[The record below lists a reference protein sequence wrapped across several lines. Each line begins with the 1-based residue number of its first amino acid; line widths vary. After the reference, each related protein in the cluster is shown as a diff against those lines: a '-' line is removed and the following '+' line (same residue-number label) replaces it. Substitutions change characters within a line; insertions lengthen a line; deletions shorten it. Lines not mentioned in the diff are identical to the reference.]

1 MHPILAHPS
10 SLAVYVAIWIPLG
23 VLLAALLALQG
34 ALGWADALIAAVPLS
49 VAYGFLCL
57 SAWYVTGGA
66 PVDRL
71 GAMRVAASAI
81 ASAFLSSA
89 MWLLLARGWMGL
101 VVSLMRRDD
110 VPGSFRTGAPTLFG
124 FGFLLYL
131 LAMAVSYLAAAFA
144 VSRDAERRGLE
155 LQVLAREAELR
166 ALRAQID
173 PHFLFNSLQSISA
186 LTTADP
192 AAARGMC
199 LLLADFLRDTLALG
213 ARARIPLASELALA
227 RRFLAIEQVRF
238 GDRLRVDVAA
248 APDAEACDVPPL
260 LVQPL
265 VENAVTHGVAHV
277 LEGGIVSVRAEK
289 RPASLVLV
297 VENPCDPDRPAGR
310 GTGLG
315 LRNVRERLQ
324 SEYGDDAVLQAGES
338 SGRFTARIEIALA
351 GNRQLAA
358 EPPEP
363 DATDRELQE
372 AKWELI
378 AAHRELRGPHAEETR
393 RKLEAAE
400 EEING
405 RLREREA
412 ERRKPEAES

>member
-1 MHPILAHPS
+1 MHPILAHPWR
-10 SLAVYVAIWIPLG
+10 LAVYVAIWIPLG

-57 SAWYVTGGA
+57 SAWYVTGGS
-66 PVDRL
+66 PLDRL

-89 MWLLLARGWMGL
+89 VWLLLARGWMGL
-101 VVSLMRRDD
+101 VVSITRRED

-144 VSRDAERRGLE
+144 VSRNAERRGLE

-192 AAARGMC
+192 AAARRMC
-199 LLLADFLRDTLALG
+199 LQLADILRDTLALG

-238 GDRLRVDVAA
+238 GDRLTVDVAA
-248 APDAEACDVPPL
+248 PSDAEACDVPPL
-260 LVQPL
+260 LLQPL

-277 LEGGIVSVRAEK
+277 IEGGAVTIRAEK
-289 RPASLVLV
+289 RPASLVVV

-338 SGRFTARIEIALA
+338 NGRFVARIEIALDPVGQRA
-351 GNRQLAA
+351 
-358 EPPEP
+358 
-363 DATDRELQE
+363 
-372 AKWELI
+372 
-378 AAHRELRGPHAEETR
+378 
-393 RKLEAAE
+393 
-400 EEING
+400 
-405 RLREREA
+405 
-412 ERRKPEAES
+412 

>member
-1 MHPILAHPS
+1 MHPILAHPWR
-10 SLAVYVAIWIPLG
+10 LAVYLAIWLPLG

-34 ALGWADALIAAVPLS
+34 ALGWSDALLAAVPLS

-57 SAWYVTGGA
+57 SAWYVTGGS
-66 PVDRL
+66 PVDRA
-71 GAMRVAASAI
+71 GALRVTASAI
-81 ASAFLSSA
+81 VSSFLSSA
-89 MWLLLARGWMGL
+89 VWLLLARGWIGL
-101 VVSLMRRDD
+101 IVSLTRRED
-110 VPGSFRTGAPTLFG
+110 VQGSFRTGAPTLFG

-131 LAMAVSYLAAAFA
+131 LAMAVSYLAAAFT

-186 LTTADP
+186 LTAADP
-192 AAARGMC
+192 PAARRMC

-213 ARARIPLASELALA
+213 ARARIPIAKELALA

-238 GDRLRVDVAA
+238 GDRLRVEVESG
-248 APDAEACDVPPL
+248 PDAEACEVPPL
-260 LVQPL
+260 LLQPL

-277 LEGGIVSVRAEK
+277 LEGGTVTVRAEK
-289 RPASLVLV
+289 RPVSLVLV

-315 LRNVRERLQ
+315 LRNVRARLH

-338 SGRFTARIEIALA
+338 NGRFVARIELP
-351 GNRQLAA
+351 G
-358 EPPEP
+358 
-363 DATDRELQE
+363 
-372 AKWELI
+372 
-378 AAHRELRGPHAEETR
+378 
-393 RKLEAAE
+393 
-400 EEING
+400 
-405 RLREREA
+405 
-412 ERRKPEAES
+412 

>member
-10 SLAVYVAIWIPLG
+10 RLAVYLAIWIPLG
-23 VLLAALLALQG
+23 ILLAALLALQG
-34 ALGWADALIAAVPLS
+34 ALGWTDALIAAVPLS

-57 SAWYVTGGA
+57 SAWYVTGGS

-71 GAMRVAASAI
+71 GAARVVASAI

-89 MWLLLARGWMGL
+89 VWLLLARGWMGL
-101 VVSLMRRDD
+101 IVSLMGRPD

-124 FGFLLYL
+124 FGVLLYL
-131 LAMAVSYLAAAFA
+131 LAMAISYLAAAFT

-192 AAARGMC
+192 AAARRMC

-213 ARARIPLASELALA
+213 ARERIPLASELALA

-238 GDRLRVDVAA
+238 GARLRVDIRT
-248 APDAEACDVPPL
+248 PSDAEACDVPPL
-260 LVQPL
+260 LLQPL

-277 LEGGIVSVRAEK
+277 LDGGAVTIGAEK
-289 RPASLVLV
+289 RPASLVLI

-315 LRNVRERLQ
+315 LRNVRKRLQ

-338 SGRFTARIEIALA
+338 HGRFIARIEVPLPVRDEGAADSRLA
-351 GNRQLAA
+351 
-358 EPPEP
+358 
-363 DATDRELQE
+363 D
-372 AKWELI
+372 
-378 AAHRELRGPHAEETR
+378 
-393 RKLEAAE
+393 
-400 EEING
+400 G
-405 RLREREA
+405 R
-412 ERRKPEAES
+412 